1 MHDLTMLSAWWRRYV
16 CALAS
21 VTLQASY
28 LLLVERSGAEKGIGV
43 AELLVY
49 NAILSMPC
57 LLGVSAPS
65 PPDCS
70 GTA

>member
-1 MHDLTMLSAWWRRYV
+1 MMWECRYT

-49 NAILSMPC
+49 NAILSMPF
-57 LLGVSAPS
+57 LLGVG
-65 PPDCS
+65 CR
-70 GTA
+70 GCVH